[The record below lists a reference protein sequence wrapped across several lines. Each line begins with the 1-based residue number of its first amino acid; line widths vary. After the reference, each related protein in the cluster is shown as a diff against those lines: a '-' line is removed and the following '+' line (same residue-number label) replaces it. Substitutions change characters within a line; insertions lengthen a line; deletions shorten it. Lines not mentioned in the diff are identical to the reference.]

1 MTTKRALGIVIA
13 IVALIT
19 GSFILIDESSVIEF
33 FSAVGITLAIVSVIT
48 LCIWLI
54 MDDE

>member
-13 IVALIT
+13 IIAVIT
-19 GSFILIDESSVIEF
+19 GSFILIDKSSVIEF
-33 FSAVGITLAIVSVIT
+33 FSAVGITLAIVAVIT
-48 LCIWLI
+48 LCLWLI